1 MQTAEA
7 VCLDCCVCGRESKE
21 MRLIG
26 SKRTIN
32 LSELLAKYG
41 GISKQQ
47 GKICRNCFTK
57 LKTVHKNASKIRQ
70 QCLNTQA
77 KTKQC
82 HQALQALLTNVN
94 EDSIKDGKEIYVQVQ
109 ATELAIFKEE
119 NLMPEEL
126 IYKPVTIDMKE
137 KIKYLEMEVLQLKS
151 DLQYLRELHKTN
163 IRIMTNT
170 CLENMQKVMNKVS
183 GMTANES
190 QHEDIL
196 DDTEIS
202 INKPFSSRMKG
213 CSSNAMDHLY
223 CKDINIKV
231 EPESDIDDTPNH
243 SLPTDYIDQYQN
255 SPVTLNTIKT
265 EQQRPS
271 SGLNISNIRTISGE
285 ISDDVIEYSTT
296 MTPKSKSIINVK
308 RKRTSADEEND
319 KDKEVKSL
327 KLDNIDHPNIIKE
340 KTSMVSL
347 DTSVTKPFVVV
358 GEHYKQITQNTS
370 QQLQNIL
377 NLSHL
382 NMKKENIAINEN
394 MMTHKP
400 IIFPVII
407 QKALPAGSQILRNEL
422 LKKDVII
429 GGSPLKTENMNMKN
443 QVVFNVNSSPNK
455 EQTEKGSY
463 SASFQVKYHKICPKP
478 SKDVDVSKL
487 PECGNDGMEVKA
499 EETKIYYPR
508 PQLPIPNKSQICYVC
523 GKFIEKR
530 DSMTSHLK
538 THSEKMYKCNICD
551 RAFVR
556 KNHMLEHLNTHSREK
571 PYVCH
576 LCGKEIRFESSFIKH
591 MKIHKGDKRHSCD
604 DCGKRFMDKSSLLN
618 HIRKWHDSNNGK
630 NKKQRTFTCK
640 TSGCGKKYLDI
651 CELRKHQLE
660 HPSEKHETEPNVC
673 PDCNERFDNEEACE
687 KHIPVHLENLP
698 YGCGTCGKSFSK
710 TVHLQTH
717 MAVHTKK
724 SRFRCSTCSL
734 VFFSGKSFT
743 EHVKTHKDTENMCDD
758 CGQSFPDVRTL
769 EDHIPEHSCED
780 LLYGCGFCDKGFSK
794 PSHLKYHM
802 KKHEFDEEDSLSLMK
817 E

>member
-1 MQTAEA
+1 MNK
-7 VCLDCCVCGRESKE
+7 GPK
-21 MRLIG
+21 
-26 SKRTIN
+26 
-32 LSELLAKYG
+32 
-41 GISKQQ
+41 
-47 GKICRNCFTK
+47 
-57 LKTVHKNASKIRQ
+57 
-70 QCLNTQA
+70 
-77 KTKQC
+77 
-82 HQALQALLTNVN
+82 ALLTNVN

-163 IRIMTNT
+163 LRIMTNT

-183 GMTANES
+183 GITANEL

-243 SLPTDYIDQYQN
+243 SLPTDYIDQFQN

-308 RKRTSADEEND
+308 RKRTSADEENY

-370 QQLQNIL
+370 KQLQNIL

-429 GGSPLKTENMNMKN
+429 RGSPLKTENMNMKN

-487 PECGNDGMEVKA
+487 PEC
-499 EETKIYYPR
+499 
-508 PQLPIPNKSQICYVC
+508 
-523 GKFIEKR
+523 
-530 DSMTSHLK
+530 
-538 THSEKMYKCNICD
+538 
-551 RAFVR
+551 
-556 KNHMLEHLNTHSREK
+556 
-571 PYVCH
+571 
-576 LCGKEIRFESSFIKH
+576 
-591 MKIHKGDKRHSCD
+591 
-604 DCGKRFMDKSSLLN
+604 
-618 HIRKWHDSNNGK
+618 
-630 NKKQRTFTCK
+630 
-640 TSGCGKKYLDI
+640 DI

-673 PDCNERFDNEEACE
+673 PDCNERFDNAEACE

-743 EHVKTHKDTENMCDD
+743 EHVKTHKDTVNMCDD

-769 EDHIPEHSCED
+769 EDHIPEHSRED

-802 KKHEFDEEDSLSLMK
+802 KKHEFDEEDGLSLMK
-817 E
+817 ECRNVDNQTMKG